1 MTTVNTS
8 PDVVTIT
15 KDPDSKLSVQVV
27 NTVTKIDLFTIQY
40 LKQQKWDIIADRD
53 AYVATRNRE
62 LASVQYLIDEAK
74 LLGVE

>member
-40 LKQQKWDIIADRD
+40 LKQQKRDIIADRD

-62 LASVQYLIDEAK
+62 LVSVQYLIDEAK

>member
-40 LKQQKWDIIADRD
+40 LKQQKRDIIADRD